1 MSGLF
6 NLVGKEVGNVE
17 SYLEQQW
24 SSRMV
29 QVSVYAGVVFYILS
43 TYELIGWVEKQL
55 MNVGLKIGKDGTRV
69 VHAVIFAVFMYYG
82 SRLILDP
89 VITNLQGRQKKP
101 IVEGIKKASKTNT
114 TRN

>member
-6 NLVGKEVGNVE
+6 NLVSKEVGNVE
-17 SYLEQQW
+17 SYLLQQW

-89 VITNLQGRQKKP
+89 VITNLQGGQKP
-101 IVEGIKKASKTNT
+101 LVEGMKK
-114 TRN
+114 RQ

>member
-6 NLVGKEVGNVE
+6 NLVSKEVGNVE
-17 SYLEQQW
+17 SYLSQQW

-89 VITNLQGRQKKP
+89 VITNLQGVKKKP
-101 IVEGIKKASKTNT
+101 LAEGMIAKNNISQG
-114 TRN
+114 